1 MRNAFYEAM
10 IMQRT
15 NKSKSLNNK
24 VKNVLLGVLTAII
37 IVTSVKVQTASAVS
51 IMPIVPT
58 FTTITRSLYD
68 VVKDNGLISLKPEQA
83 PLEAEVVQSVEPVQ
97 QSLAVKYTKKY
108 TITAYN
114 SVPWQ
119 TDSTPC
125 ISADGSDICK
135 LREQGELSCAAS
147 LPFGTK
153 INVPGFGVCTVRDR
167 LAAKYSYRIDLYFGG
182 ADQIQAAKEWGK
194 RQVVVEVLDS

>member
-1 MRNAFYEAM
+1 MKG
-10 IMQRT
+10 T
-15 NKSKSLNNK
+15 NKFKSLNNK
-24 VKNVLLGVLTAII
+24 IKNALSVFLIVTIV
-37 IVTSVKVQTASAVS
+37 VTSVKIQTASAVT

-58 FTTITRSLYD
+58 FTTITNSIYD
-68 VVKDNGLISLKPEQA
+68 VIKENGLINLKEEDLKEEKTLIA
-83 PLEAEVVQSVEPVQ
+83 TETATVEEPIQ

-108 TITAYN
+108 TVTAYN

-125 ISADGSDICK
+125 VSADGSDICK
-135 LREQGELSCAAS
+135 LHEQGDLSCAAS

-167 LAAKYSYRIDLYFGG
+167 LAPKYSYRIDLYFGG
-182 ADQIQAAKEWGK
+182 ADKIQAAREWGK
-194 RQVVVEVLDS
+194 RQVDVDVLDS

>member
-1 MRNAFYEAM
+1 MK
-10 IMQRT
+10 RT
-15 NKSKSLNNK
+15 NKSKTIITP
-24 VKNVLLGVLTAII
+24 KNTVIAFLIAV
-37 IVTSVKVQTASAVS
+37 VTITSIQIQTASAMAF
-51 IMPIVPT
+51 MPIVPT
-58 FTTITRSLYD
+58 FTTITRSVYD
-68 VVKDNGLISLKPEQA
+68 VVKVNGFTIPKASE
-83 PLEAEVVQSVEPVQ
+83 EVVVVEIEEEPVQ
-97 QSLAVKYTKKY
+97 ESLAVKYSKSY

-135 LREQGELSCAAS
+135 LREQGEMSCAAS

-167 LAAKYSYRIDLYFGG
+167 LAPKYSYRIDLYFGG

-194 RQVVVEVLDS
+194 RQVVVDILDS

>member
-1 MRNAFYEAM
+1 MKG
-10 IMQRT
+10 T
-15 NKSKSLNNK
+15 NKFKSLNNK
-24 VKNVLLGVLTAII
+24 IKNALSVFLIVTIV
-37 IVTSVKVQTASAVS
+37 VTSVKIQTASAVT

-58 FTTITRSLYD
+58 FTTITHSLYD
-68 VVKDNGLISLKPEQA
+68 VIKENGLINLKEEDLKEEKTLIA
-83 PLEAEVVQSVEPVQ
+83 TETATVEEPIQ

-108 TITAYN
+108 TVTAYN

-125 ISADGSDICK
+125 VSADGSDICK
-135 LREQGELSCAAS
+135 LHEQGDLSCAAS

-167 LAAKYSYRIDLYFGG
+167 LAPKYSYRIDLYFGG
-182 ADQIQAAKEWGK
+182 ADKIQAAREWGK
-194 RQVVVEVLDS
+194 RQVDVDVLDS

>member
-1 MRNAFYEAM
+1 MRNAFYEAL
-10 IMQRT
+10 IMKRT
-15 NKSKSLNNK
+15 NKSKTIITP
-24 VKNVLLGVLTAII
+24 KNTVIAFLIAV
-37 IVTSVKVQTASAVS
+37 VTITSIQIQTASAMAF
-51 IMPIVPT
+51 MPIVPT
-58 FTTITRSLYD
+58 FTTITRSVYD
-68 VVKDNGLISLKPEQA
+68 VVKVNGFTIPKASE
-83 PLEAEVVQSVEPVQ
+83 EVVVVEIEEEPVQ
-97 QSLAVKYTKKY
+97 ESLAVKYSKSY

-135 LREQGELSCAAS
+135 LREQGEMSCAAS

-167 LAAKYSYRIDLYFGG
+167 LAPKYSYRIDLYFGG

-194 RQVVVEVLDS
+194 RQVVVDILDS